1 MITYGGIEGK
11 YWWLLDL
18 NKCYFSNHIYV
29 YLTLWSLFMV
39 TLYVIF
45 YISSFFMIHYNSR
58 IYFKYPLIVYL
69 YSLIMMIM
77 YYYYNHFIN
86 NVIRYPQKDFLG
98 HIYSHIFGCFF
109 SDVGI
114 LIASFLGILAS
125 LFGMMSVVMLSGTF
139 FNVTQH
145 YASISISYW
154 N

>member
-18 NKCYFSNHIYV
+18 NKFYFSNHIYV

-77 YYYYNHFIN
+77 YYYYNHSLIMSLGIHKRLSL
-86 NVIRYPQKDFLG
+86 VIYT
-98 HIYSHIFGCFF
+98 HIFFGCFF

-114 LIASFLGILAS
+114 FIAYFLGILAS

>member
-18 NKCYFSNHIYV
+18 NKFYFSNHIYV

-86 NVIRYPQKDFLG
+86 NVIRYPQKAFLG
-98 HIYSHIFGCFF
+98 HIYSHIFCLFLLWCWYTY
-109 SDVGI
+109 SI
-114 LIASFLGILAS
+114 FLGYIS
-125 LFGMMSVVMLSGTF
+125 FTVWYDVSSHVIWHF
-139 FNVTQH
+139 F
-145 YASISISYW
+145 
-154 N
+154 